1 MQKIRTRR
9 FLRSFSVRIGVL
21 VFVMLCITMTTLR
34 IISYV
39 NSISSAY
46 NDIRLIVNAHLQE
59 IDEAMELH
67 GLAYVKKLVQT
78 TVEESRDKHLFLAL
92 RTPKSL
98 VGNLTRWP
106 AGKSKPHGWSHASVP
121 RPASG
126 NVYSTGISG
135 SQGGD
140 VEIYY
145 RIVRYPHNVDL
156 LVGYDMQRV
165 NLIRETLTNV
175 LVSNTIVSIF
185 LSFAIV
191 VLVIW
196 LLNRHLQRFNVICDQ
211 VMEGNLGYR
220 IELHDSADQ
229 FDRLGNNLNR
239 MLDWI
244 NLLINTVKDT
254 SNSIAHDMR
263 TPISRLRLELRALSE
278 KPELPG
284 HLRGD
289 VLGTID
295 QLDAV
300 VAMFDNILNIAKAES
315 NTTRE
320 LFDTINF
327 SELVTDVVDLYEPL
341 LEEKHLELIRHI
353 PDTEIPYLGDKQLI
367 GQSLANLL
375 DNAVKFAREGGRIE
389 VTLEVRDPVRGERE
403 LRVTVADSG
412 PGIPAELRD
421 KVIQR
426 FFRLDKS
433 RNSAGVGLGLSL
445 VNAVMQLHQGELVL
459 EDNQPG
465 LKATLIFPL

>member
-1 MQKIRTRR
+1 M
-9 FLRSFSVRIGVL
+9 
-21 VFVMLCITMTTLR
+21 
-34 IISYV
+34 
-39 NSISSAY
+39 
-46 NDIRLIVNAHLQE
+46 
-59 IDEAMELH
+59 
-67 GLAYVKKLVQT
+67 
-78 TVEESRDKHLFLAL
+78 
-92 RTPKSL
+92 
-98 VGNLTRWP
+98 
-106 AGKSKPHGWSHASVP
+106 
-121 RPASG
+121 
-126 NVYSTGISG
+126 
-135 SQGGD
+135 
-140 VEIYY
+140 
-145 RIVRYPHNVDL
+145 
-156 LVGYDMQRV
+156 
-165 NLIRETLTNV
+165 
-175 LVSNTIVSIF
+175 
-185 LSFAIV
+185 
-191 VLVIW
+191 
-196 LLNRHLQRFNVICDQ
+196 
-211 VMEGNLGYR
+211 
-220 IELHDSADQ
+220 
-229 FDRLGNNLNR
+229 
-239 MLDWI
+239 
-244 NLLINTVKDT
+244 
-254 SNSIAHDMR
+254 
-263 TPISRLRLELRALSE
+263 SE